1 MKHALRLKHIPAAVL
16 ILIGGAQMAQA
27 QLVSAVCNVND
38 VNACESPNS
47 TLASAS
53 LLTIRGYTFDIAK
66 GDRPVDGSGA
76 YVMLRNEDTLASYR
90 LPIQRIEARP
100 DVVAPALTK
109 TITAAQYPI
118 VNAGFIAQVFM
129 ASLPQGRYSVQEV
142 RINMKVAGLVKLPL
156 DDASSR
162 ATFNIGNNGQS
173 PFRLVKPDGA
183 SVPLSMGKA
192 TSGTIP
198 ATGYPSLRDGAYKIE
213 VAMPSASG
221 VVEQSVDFSYRR
233 PVVAVPVSLPIAEG
247 FPGMTARIAPTN
259 PLTNRA
265 LDVEKM
271 PVVVDEVQAGTVAL
285 NGETLA
291 AGKTMDILR
300 QASVAGIYPVALKDE
315 GDTEQ
320 QQVTK
325 LWVDLPDAP
334 NIQLVSTRWNP
345 ATKIKV
351 SASQATAA
359 IKVQELDVQAKLD
372 GGSADSCQTLTTI
385 RPEYMLSQTA
395 GVTCAIQYG
404 ELLTGMKYNPYASNA
419 LRGSVPVVGTNTI
432 AYTPGV
438 VYTDPATKKTAFY
451 PAKNGAGSV
460 NIQGT
465 TPEAIVLTF
474 KNDKLLDTIYAKN
487 SEQYP
492 GKSFAM
498 VDRAQPRSLGV
509 MNVTGAYRG
518 ITTRVTY
525 PGTADPKEVNS
536 SLTNSNVA
544 LIYQADTPWAEYP
557 VKVESW
563 YQNAPEFKTVQTL
576 DFLGVP
582 MTPLVDLEKAFVSH
596 DQADTIIRGQVGI
609 SKGQVLVFD
618 AASMGNWQV
627 FIREEKSDV
636 AMGVPVAVGADGMF
650 TVNLGR
656 LSAGTR
662 YIVAEAKM
670 VDVDGAT
677 SNSSAISKS
686 RALVTALGETIEAT
700 LAVRAMSGKAPFVQT
715 ISANVKN
722 TKLLANVKAVSWERK
737 KEDGTWERIMRSDT
751 VEQTGV
757 NYTATV
763 ADVGTETYR
772 AVLVNKF
779 SGAEYVTEPLT
790 LQAFALPTFR
800 VIVPGVVQTQK
811 PVTLTVEADE
821 GLDAVYSWR
830 MITSGGY
837 EGEGTGSG
845 KSFTFTPTELKN
857 YSIEVTGRSVDAP
870 DNNLAA
876 NIKKTVGMKAVNPL
890 AARATITGPTY
901 VEAGKTYSY
910 KARIND
916 VVPSTSEKT
925 YTVKGYWSLPDGTRV
940 DGTELEF
947 TPRTGDTTLSF
958 YTYVDGYPEETAV
971 AVHAYKAWTYVWP
984 TQWRIK
990 LIPSMLDVPAALK
1003 YYVESPGFDLK
1014 TLNGEPLMYTWSLP
1028 QNVTRSSGTD
1038 VAGTLAVSAHGSYQ
1052 VAVQISDT
1060 RGNVVDVTSDEFT
1073 ILPPASVQTRASI
1086 ISKYGETYYAPGTY
1100 YISLKIDQMPRGDSF
1115 LRNEVHING
1124 NKVGEFTG
1132 SGNYVEFAEP
1142 GAYDVAVRT
1151 ITKAG
1156 NYGEQRL
1163 NVDVAAAPVPTCDI
1177 RQSTTTSGILIT
1189 PACSVAAGYIK
1200 SLTWTYKLNGVE
1212 QRATSKSFL
1221 VAKKWITESS
1231 ISDLTL
1237 QIDTDLGAQKI
1248 EPITMN

>member
-1 MKHALRLKHIPAAVL
+1 MKHAQRLKHIPAAVL
-16 ILIGGAQMAQA
+16 ILIGGAQVAQA
-27 QLVSAVCNVND
+27 QLVSAVCGVND

-47 TLASAS
+47 TLTPTSI
-53 LLTIRGYTFDIAK
+53 LTIRGYTFDITN

-100 DVVAPALTK
+100 DVVAPALTT
-109 TITAAQYPI
+109 TITPAQYPI

-156 DDASSR
+156 NDAGSR
-162 ATFNIGNNGQS
+162 ATFNIGGGGQS
-173 PFRLVKPDGA
+173 PFQLVKPDGG
-183 SVPLSMGKA
+183 SVPLAMGKA
-192 TSGTIP
+192 SGGAIP
-198 ATGYPSLRDGAYKIE
+198 ATGYPPLRDGAYTIQ
-213 VAMPSASG
+213 VNMPGAAG
-221 VVEQSVDFSYRR
+221 VVEQSVDFAYRR
-233 PVVAVPVSLPIAEG
+233 PVVTVPVSLPIVEG
-247 FPGMTARIAPTN
+247 FPGMTTRIAPTN

-271 PVVVDEVQAGTVAL
+271 PVVVDETQAATVQI
-285 NGETLA
+285 NGEALA
-291 AGKTMDILR
+291 AGKTLDIMR
-300 QASVAGIYPVALKDE
+300 QANVAGIYSVAVKDE
-315 GDTEQ
+315 GDTELQ
-320 QQVTK
+320 QITK

-351 SASQATAA
+351 AASQATAA
-359 IKVQELDVQAKLD
+359 IKVQDLDVQAKLE
-372 GGSADSCQTLTTI
+372 GGSADTCQTLTTI

-404 ELLTGMKYNPYASNA
+404 ELLTGMKNNPYAPNA
-419 LRGSVPVVGTNTI
+419 LRGSVPVVGENTI
-432 AYTPGV
+432 PYIPGV
-438 VYTDPATKKTAFY
+438 VYTDPATRKTAFY

-460 NIQGT
+460 SVQGT
-465 TPEAIVLTF
+465 TPEPITLTF
-474 KNDKLLDTIYAKN
+474 KNDRLLDTVYAKN
-487 SEQYP
+487 AEQYP

-498 VDRAQPRSLGV
+498 VDGTQPRSLGV

-518 ITTRVTY
+518 IMTRVTY
-525 PGTADPKEVNS
+525 PGATEPKEVYS
-536 SLTNSNVA
+536 SLTNNNVA
-544 LIYQADTPWAEYP
+544 LIYQANTPWESYP

-563 YQNAPEFKTVQTL
+563 YQNAPEFKTEQTL

-582 MTPLVDLEKAFVSH
+582 MTPLVNLEKAFVSH
-596 DQADTIIRGQVGI
+596 DQADTIIHGQVGI
-609 SKGQVLVFD
+609 SKGQTLLFD
-618 AASMGNWQV
+618 PASMGAWKV
-627 FIREEKSDV
+627 FVREEKG
-636 AMGVPVAVGADGMF
+636 AAPIGAPVSVGPDGTF
-650 TVNLGR
+650 TINLGR

-670 VDVDGAT
+670 VDPEGTAA
-677 SNSSAISKS
+677 NSSVISKS
-686 RALVTALGETIEAT
+686 RALVTAFGETIEAT
-700 LAVRAMSGKAPFVQT
+700 LAARALSGKVPFVQT

-722 TKLLANVKAVSWERK
+722 TKLLSNVKAVSWERK
-737 KEDGTWERIMRSDT
+737 KEDGSWERIMRNET
-751 VEQTGV
+751 TEQVGV

-763 ADVGTETYR
+763 AEIGTASYR

-779 SGAEYVTEPLT
+779 SGAEYVTEPIT
-790 LQAFALPTFR
+790 LQAFALPSFQ
-800 VIVPGVVQTQK
+800 VVVPGVVQTNK
-811 PVTLTVEADE
+811 PVTLNVVPDE
-821 GLDAVYSWR
+821 GLDAIYTWR

-837 EGEGTGSG
+837 EGEGTATGT
-845 KSFTFTPTELKN
+845 SFTFTPTELKN
-857 YSIEVTGRSVDAP
+857 YSLEVVGRAADAP
-870 DNNLAA
+870 DSPSA

-890 AARATITGPTY
+890 AARASITGPTH

-916 VVPSTSEKT
+916 VVPTTSEKA

-947 TPRTGDTTLSF
+947 TPRTGDTTLSY

-971 AVHAYKAWTYVWP
+971 AVHTYKTWTYVWP
-984 TQWRIK
+984 TAWRIK
-990 LIPSMLDVPAALK
+990 LVPSMLDVPAALK

-1014 TLNGEPLMYTWSLP
+1014 TLNGEPLTYTWSLP
-1028 QNVTRSSGTD
+1028 QNVTRSSGND
-1038 VAGTLAVSAHGSYQ
+1038 VAGTLAVAAHGSYQ

-1086 ISKYGETYYAPGTY
+1086 ISKYGDTYYAPGTY

-1132 SGNYVEFAEP
+1132 SGNYVEFADP

-1156 NYGEQRL
+1156 NFGEQRL
-1163 NVDVAAAPVPTCDI
+1163 NVDVSAAPVPTCDI

-1189 PACSVAAGYIK
+1189 PVCTVAAGYIK
-1200 SLTWTYKLNGVE
+1200 SLTWTYKLNGVD

-1221 VAKKWITESS
+1221 VAKKWISDGGF
-1231 ISDLTL
+1231 SDLTL

-1248 EPITMN
+1248 EAITTN